1 MNWNLHHYYTNRTD
15 GLMGKLLLSK
25 EEDENLLYLRNTIR
39 KRITNVFEEIGAVA
53 KDQAAFSQKS
63 EHLYSRLQ
71 NTKLR
76 YLSHQKII
84 EASRLLSQMDKD
96 TLKELSA
103 LKPRFWTQGSFKY
116 RTLNRPFHPG
126 QEMDIDDGTYL
137 PMTFFESEPKIGHQL
152 LTLLVDASLMSLV
165 EENVGWEFDSKR
177 TCARIKIP
185 QERTH
190 IDVPMYAIPKEQFL
204 EKEAAVL
211 KAFNRRGMYES
222 VGTEAYGSIQ
232 DSADDLEYEKL
243 DSENVNLALRDG
255 EPGSA
260 KWMNSDPK
268 IVEDWFE
275 GECRR
280 IGKHLRKV
288 CRYMKAWRDAQWQVG
303 GPSSI
308 SLMAATVEVLQQ
320 HFVDSQDMGETMKV
334 VADNLYQEFLKG
346 VESPDDTDERPL
358 FPPESQHTDR
368 ERDIVGKLRLLPEQ
382 LREAERAE
390 SKSDALSKLSL
401 VFGER
406 VFDRELIKHKAAAP
420 AFSQEPTKANSSTQI
435 SSSMVSG

>member
-1 MNWNLHHYYTNRTD
+1 MSWNLHHYYTNRID
-15 GLMGKLLLSK
+15 GLIGKLLLNK
-25 EEDENLLYLRNTIR
+25 EEDEKLLSLRNTIR
-39 KRITNVFEEIGAVA
+39 KRITNVFEEIASVA
-53 KDQAAFSQKS
+53 KDQATFSQKS
-63 EHLYSRLQ
+63 EYLYSRLQ
-71 NTKLR
+71 STKLR
-76 YLSHQKII
+76 YLSQQKIV
-84 EASRLLSQMDKD
+84 EASSLLSQMDKD
-96 TLKELSA
+96 TLKELSI

-116 RTLNRPFHPG
+116 RTLNRPFHPD
-126 QEMDIDDGTYL
+126 QEIDIDDGTYL

-165 EENVGWEFDSKR
+165 EENVGWEFDSKP

-190 IDVPMYAIPKEQFL
+190 IDIPMYAIPKEQFL

-211 KAFNRRGMYES
+211 KAFDSRSMNES
-222 VGTEAYGSIQ
+222 VGTEAYGSIH
-232 DSADDLEYEKL
+232 DMADDLQYEKL
-243 DSENVNLALRDG
+243 NSENVNLALRDG
-255 EPGSA
+255 KPGSP

-275 GECRR
+275 GECFR

-288 CRYMKAWRDAQWQVG
+288 CRYMKAWRDAQWPKH

-308 SLMAATVEVLQQ
+308 CLMAATVEVLQQ
-320 HFVDSQDMGETMKV
+320 KAVDTQDMGDIMKV
-334 VADNLYQEFLKG
+334 VADNLYLEFLKG
-346 VESPDDTDERPL
+346 VKSPDETDERPL
-358 FPPESQHTDR
+358 FPPEHQHTDI
-368 ERDIVGKLRLLPEQ
+368 EQDIISKLRLLPDQ

-406 VFDRELIKHKAAAP
+406 VFDKELIKHKAAAP
-420 AFSQEPTKANSSTQI
+420 AFSQRPTKETSSTQI

>member
-1 MNWNLHHYYTNRTD
+1 MNWNLHHYYTNRTE
-15 GLMGKLLLSK
+15 GLMGKLLLNK
-25 EEDENLLYLRNTIR
+25 EEDERLLYLRNTVR
-39 KRITNVFEEIGAVA
+39 KRITNVFEEVGTIA
-53 KDQAAFSQKS
+53 KDQAAFSQNRDY
-63 EHLYSRLQ
+63 LFSRLQ
-71 NTKLR
+71 KTKVH
-76 YLSHQKII
+76 YLDQLEIL

-116 RTLNRPFHPG
+116 KTLNRPFHAG
-126 QEMDIDDGTYL
+126 QEMDIDDGAYL

-152 LTLLVDASLMSLV
+152 LTLLVDASLKSLV
-165 EENVGWEFDSKR
+165 DENYGWEFDSKR

-185 QERTH
+185 LERTH

-204 EKEAAVL
+204 QKEAAVL
-211 KAFNRRGMYES
+211 KAVNSRAMYGS
-222 VGTEAYGSIQ
+222 VGMESFGFTL
-232 DSADDLEYEKL
+232 DSADDREYKKL

-255 EPGSA
+255 EPGSP

-275 GECRR
+275 GECSR

-288 CRYMKAWRDAQWQVG
+288 CRFMKAWRDAQWQVG

-320 HFVDSQDMGETMKV
+320 HSVDAQDMGETMKV
-334 VADNLYQEFLKG
+334 VAENLYYEFLKG

-358 FPPESQHTDR
+358 FPQESQHTDR
-368 ERDIVGKLRLLPEQ
+368 ERDIVGKLKLLPEQ
-382 LREAERAE
+382 LRQAEIADT
-390 SKSDALSKLSL
+390 KSDALSRLSL

-406 VFDRELIKHKAAAP
+406 VFDKELIKHKAAAP
-420 AFSQEPTKANSSTQI
+420 AFLQEPAKENSSEKI

>member
-15 GLMGKLLLSK
+15 GLMGKLLLNK
-25 EEDENLLYLRNTIR
+25 EEDERLLSLRNTIR
-39 KRITNVFEEIGAVA
+39 KRITNTFEEIGAIA

-63 EHLYSRLQ
+63 EYLYFRLQ
-71 NTKLR
+71 NTKLS
-76 YLSHQKII
+76 YLTHHNII
-84 EASRLLSQMDKD
+84 EASRLLNQMDKD
-96 TLKELSA
+96 TLKELSV

-116 RTLNRPFHPG
+116 KTLNRPFHPG

-137 PMTFFESEPKIGHQL
+137 PMTFFASEPKIGHKL
-152 LTLLVDASLMSLV
+152 LTLLVDASLISLV

-185 QERTH
+185 QVRTH

-204 EKEAAVL
+204 QKEAAAL
-211 KAFNRRGMYES
+211 KALNNRSIYES
-222 VGTEAYGSIQ
+222 AGIFTQ

-255 EPGSA
+255 ELGSP

-280 IGKHLRKV
+280 IGNHLRKV

-320 HFVDSQDMGETMKV
+320 HSVDAQDMGETMKV

-358 FPPESQHTDR
+358 FPPESQHTNR

-406 VFDRELIKHKAAAP
+406 VFDQELIKHKAAAP

>member
-15 GLMGKLLLSK
+15 GLMGKLLLTK
-25 EEDENLLYLRNTIR
+25 EEDEKLLYLRNSIR
-39 KRITNVFEEIGAVA
+39 KRITNVFEEIGAIA
-53 KDQAAFSQKS
+53 KEQAAFNQKV
-63 EHLYSRLQ
+63 EYLYVRLQ

-76 YLSHQKII
+76 YLTHQKII
-84 EASRLLSQMDKD
+84 EASSLLSQMDED
-96 TLKELSA
+96 TLKELSI

-116 RTLNRPFHPG
+116 KTLNRPFHPG

-137 PMTFFESEPKIGHQL
+137 PMTFFESEPKIGHQF

-165 EENVGWEFDSKR
+165 EENIGWEFDSKR

-204 EKEAAVL
+204 KKEAAI
-211 KAFNRRGMYES
+211 KAFNSR
-222 VGTEAYGSIQ
+222 AICGSIAAESYGFVQ

-255 EPGSA
+255 QPGSR

-275 GECRR
+275 VECSR

-320 HFVDSQDMGETMKV
+320 HSVDAQDMGETMKV

-358 FPPESQHTDR
+358 FPTESQHTSR
-368 ERDIVGKLRLLPEQ
+368 ERDIVDKLRLLPEQ

-420 AFSQEPTKANSSTQI
+420 AFGQEPTKENSSTQI

>member
-15 GLMGKLLLSK
+15 GLIGKLILNK
-25 EEDENLLYLRNTIR
+25 EEDEKLLNLRDTIR
-39 KRITNVFEEIGAVA
+39 KRITNVFEEVGAIA
-53 KDQAAFSQKS
+53 KEQAAFNQSNDY
-63 EHLYSRLQ
+63 LYSRLLK
-71 NTKLR
+71 TKLQ
-76 YLSHQKII
+76 YLSQQQII
-84 EASRLLSQMDKD
+84 EASKLLNQMDKD
-96 TLKELSA
+96 TLKELST

-116 RTLNRPFHPG
+116 KTLNRPFHPG

-152 LTLLVDASLMSLV
+152 LTLLVDASLKSLV
-165 EENVGWEFDSKR
+165 KENPSWEFDSKR

-185 QERTH
+185 QKRTH
-190 IDVPMYAIPKEQFL
+190 VDVPMYAIPKEQFL
-204 EKEAAVL
+204 QKEAAVL
-211 KAFNRRGMYES
+211 KALNSRNMYES
-222 VGTEAYGSIQ
+222 VGMESYDFMK
-232 DSADDLEYEKL
+232 DSADDLEYKKL

-255 EPGSA
+255 ELGSP

-288 CRYMKAWRDAQWQVG
+288 CRYMKAWRDAQWHVG

-308 SLMAATVEVLQQ
+308 SLMAAIVEVLQQ
-320 HFVDSQDMGETMKV
+320 HSVDAQDMGEIMKV
-334 VADNLYQEFLKG
+334 VADNLYHEFLRG
-346 VESPDDTDERPL
+346 VESPDETDERPL
-358 FPPESQHTDR
+358 FPPESQHTIR
-368 ERDIVGKLRLLPEQ
+368 EQDIVNKLRLLPEQ

-420 AFSQEPTKANSSTQI
+420 AFSQEPTKAASSAQI

>member
-1 MNWNLHHYYTNRTD
+1 MNWNLHHYYTNRTN
-15 GLMGKLLLSK
+15 GLMGKLLLN
-25 EEDENLLYLRNTIR
+25 EGENEKLLYLRNTIR
-39 KRITNVFEEIGAVA
+39 KRITNVFEEVGAIA
-53 KDQAAFSQKS
+53 KEQAAFRQKTDY
-63 EHLYSRLQ
+63 LYIRLL

-76 YLSHQKII
+76 YVTDQKII
-84 EASRLLSQMDKD
+84 EASSLLSQMDNE
-96 TLKELSA
+96 TLKELSV

-116 RTLNRPFHPG
+116 KTLNRPFHPG

-152 LTLLVDASLMSLV
+152 LTLLVDASLKSLV
-165 EENVGWEFDSKR
+165 EENIGWEFDSKR

-190 IDVPMYAIPKEQFL
+190 IDVPMYAIPKEQFMQ
-204 EKEAAVL
+204 KEAAVL
-211 KAFNRRGMYES
+211 KALNNRGIYES
-222 VGTEAYGSIQ
+222 LGTEAYGSIQ

-255 EPGSA
+255 EPGSP

-288 CRYMKAWRDAQWQVG
+288 CRYIKAWRDAQWQVG

-320 HFVDSQDMGETMKV
+320 QSVDSQDMGETMMV
-334 VADNLYQEFLKG
+334 VADNLYHEFIKG
-346 VESPDDTDERPL
+346 VESPDETDERPL
-358 FPPESQHTDR
+358 FPPESQHTNR
-368 ERDIVGKLRLLPEQ
+368 EQDIVEKLRLLPKQ
-382 LREAERAE
+382 LRQAEIAA

-401 VFGER
+401 VYGER

-420 AFSQEPTKANSSTQI
+420 AFGQEPTKTSGSTQI
-435 SSSMVSG
+435 SPSMVSG

>member
-15 GLMGKLLLSK
+15 GLIGKLLLTK
-25 EEDENLLYLRNTIR
+25 EEDEKLLYLRNSIR
-39 KRITNVFEEIGAVA
+39 KRITNVFEEIGAIA
-53 KDQAAFSQKS
+53 KEQAVFNQKV
-63 EHLYSRLQ
+63 EYLYLRLQ

-76 YLSHQKII
+76 YLTYQKIF
-84 EASRLLSQMDKD
+84 EASSLLSQMDKD
-96 TLKELSA
+96 TLKELSI

-116 RTLNRPFHPG
+116 KTLNRPFHPG

-137 PMTFFESEPKIGHQL
+137 PMTFFESEPKIGHQF

-165 EENVGWEFDSKR
+165 EENIGWEFDSKR

-204 EKEAAVL
+204 KKEAAV
-211 KAFNRRGMYES
+211 KAFNSRAMCES
-222 VGTEAYGSIQ
+222 IAAESYGFVQ

-255 EPGSA
+255 QSGSR

-275 GECRR
+275 GECSR

-320 HFVDSQDMGETMKV
+320 HFVDAQDMGETMKV

-358 FPPESQHTDR
+358 FPPESQHTSR
-368 ERDIVGKLRLLPEQ
+368 ERDIVDKLRLLPEQ

-406 VFDRELIKHKAAAP
+406 VFEQELIKHKAAAP
-420 AFSQEPTKANSSTQI
+420 AFSQEPTKENSSTQI

>member
-1 MNWNLHHYYTNRTD
+1 MNWNLHHYYINQTN

-25 EEDENLLYLRNTIR
+25 EENEKLLYLRNSIR
-39 KRITNVFEEIGAVA
+39 KRITSVFNEIGTIA
-53 KDQAAFSQKS
+53 KEQAAFSQKS
-63 EHLYSRLQ
+63 ESLYIRLK
-71 NTKLR
+71 NTKLQ
-76 YLSHQKII
+76 YLTHQKIV
-84 EASRLLSQMDKD
+84 EASSLLSQMDKD
-96 TLKELSA
+96 TLKELSS

-116 RTLNRPFHPG
+116 KTLNRPFHPG

-152 LTLLVDASLMSLV
+152 LTLLVDASLKSLV
-165 EENVGWEFDSKR
+165 EENIGWEFESKR

-204 EKEAAVL
+204 QKESAMAKTL
-211 KAFNRRGMYES
+211 NRNMYES
-222 VGTEAYGSIQ
+222 VGMESYGCTQ
-232 DSADDLEYEKL
+232 DSMDDLEYKKL

-255 EPGSA
+255 DSGSP

-275 GECRR
+275 GECLR
-280 IGKHLRKV
+280 IGNHLRKV

-320 HFVDSQDMGETMKV
+320 HSVDDQDMGETMKV

-358 FPPESQHTDR
+358 FPPESQHTNR
-368 ERDIVGKLRLLPEQ
+368 ERDIVNKLRLLPKQ
-382 LREAERAE
+382 LREAESAE
-390 SKSDALSKLSL
+390 SKSDALSTLSL
-401 VFGER
+401 VFGNR
-406 VFDRELIKHKAAAP
+406 VFDKDLIKHKAAAP
-420 AFSQEPTKANSSTQI
+420 AFSQEPTKANYSTQI

>member
-1 MNWNLHHYYTNRTD
+1 MNWNLHHYYTNQTD

-25 EEDENLLYLRNTIR
+25 KEDEKLLNLRNTIR
-39 KRITNVFEEIGAVA
+39 KRITNVFEEIGAIA
-53 KDQAAFSQKS
+53 KDQAAFSRKS
-63 EHLYSRLQ
+63 QYLYSRLL
-71 NTKLR
+71 NTTLR
-76 YLSHQKII
+76 YLTDQKIT
-84 EASRLLSQMDKD
+84 EASSLLSQMDKD
-96 TLKELSA
+96 TLKELSV

-116 RTLNRPFHPG
+116 KTLNRPFHPG
-126 QEMDIDDGTYL
+126 QEMDIDDGAYL

-165 EENVGWEFDSKR
+165 KENVGWEFDSKL

-190 IDVPMYAIPKEQFL
+190 IDVPMYAIPKDQFL
-204 EKEAAVL
+204 EKEAV
-211 KAFNRRGMYES
+211 KCRGKYES

-255 EPGSA
+255 EPGSR
-260 KWMNSDPK
+260 KWRNSDPK

-320 HFVDSQDMGETMKV
+320 HGAEAQDMGETMKV
-334 VADNLYQEFLKG
+334 VANNLYCEFLNG
-346 VESPDDTDERPL
+346 VESPDETDERPL
-358 FPPESQHTDR
+358 FPPKSQHTNR
-368 ERDIVGKLRLLPEQ
+368 EQDIIDKLRLLPEQ
-382 LREAERAE
+382 LREAEMAA

-401 VFGER
+401 VFGDR
-406 VFDRELIKHKAAAP
+406 VFDKELIKHKAAAP
-420 AFSQEPTKANSSTQI
+420 AFSQQPTKATSSTQI

>member
-15 GLMGKLLLSK
+15 GLMGKLLLDR
-25 EEDENLLYLRNTIR
+25 EEDEKLLFLRNTVR
-39 KRITNVFEEIGAVA
+39 ERITTVFEEVGAIA
-53 KDQAAFSQKS
+53 KEQAAFSQKS
-63 EHLYSRLQ
+63 SYLYFRLL
-71 NTKLR
+71 NTKLQ
-76 YLSHQKII
+76 YLTQQEII
-84 EASRLLSQMDKD
+84 EASVLLSQMDKD

-116 RTLNRPFHPG
+116 KTLNRPFHPG

-152 LTLLVDASLMSLV
+152 LTLLVDTSLKSLV
-165 EENVGWEFDSKR
+165 KENDGWEFDSKR

-185 QERTH
+185 QQRTH

-204 EKEAAVL
+204 QKEAAL
-211 KAFNRRGMYES
+211 KAFNRRAMHDSIGM
-222 VGTEAYGSIQ
+222 EAQ
-232 DSADDLEYEKL
+232 DSANDLAYEKL

-255 EPGSA
+255 EFGSP

-320 HFVDSQDMGETMKV
+320 HSVDTQDMGETMKV
-334 VADNLYQEFLKG
+334 VADNLYQEFVKG

-358 FPPESQHTDR
+358 FPPESQHTNR
-368 ERDIVGKLRLLPEQ
+368 ERDIVGKLRIFPEQ

-420 AFSQEPTKANSSTQI
+420 AFSQEPTKENSSTQI